1 MTPLFLGTTF
11 LLVCILSPHPV
22 DGFLPKKMVNRLLLV
37 SRGSVGD
44 ISSQPRL
51 SLARNTPP
59 PTSPSMDYSR
69 MIKSVWSTLLTS
81 VWLCSQ
87 TMGPLPV
94 WAGDLPQTEA
104 AVVASASTTI
114 TASDT
119 SSSSTDASSNTI
131 VDPQTVIID
140 AQRQVMDS
148 SLQKD
153 YVSGSQVAKAIVSLV
168 STKSPKGL
176 EDGTLVDPS
185 FDNPDAALICTAIGK
200 HESPVAAKKFHLQG
214 LHFPVFLELSVKDL
228 MEPHTVESWLT
239 SSLSQDNIAVTCII
253 DPDGKLATPEVSD
266 RYGFGISDLNEPEEQ
281 EKKQEVEENEVA
293 EVSTK
298 TAVKQQQEKQNNR
311 EGAEAEEEIP
321 LTREEVHINL
331 NFRSDGRPYSETEMQ
346 LMEKI
351 DTELERLGFS
361 IQLGVSPIVKPPPAV
376 VTAAS
381 SGAA

>member
-1 MTPLFLGTTF
+1 MVKS
-11 LLVCILSPHPV
+11 LV
-22 DGFLPKKMVNRLLLV
+22 V
-37 SRGSVGD
+37 SRGGSLGD
-44 ISSQPRL
+44 FSSQPRL

-59 PTSPSMDYSR
+59 PTPTPSIDYSR
-69 MIKSVWSTLLTS
+69 VIKSVWSTLLAS
-81 VWLCSQ
+81 AWLCSQ
-87 TMGPLPV
+87 TMSPLPV
-94 WAGDLPQTEA
+94 WAGDLPQA
-104 AVVASASTTI
+104 AVVASASTTF

-119 SSSSTDASSNTI
+119 SSSSNDATSSNTV
-131 VDPQTVIID
+131 VDPQTIVID

-148 SLQKD
+148 SLRKD

-185 FDNPDAALICTAIGK
+185 FDNPNAALICTAIGK

-214 LHFPVFLELSVKDL
+214 LRFPVFLELSVNDL
-228 MEPHTVESWLT
+228 MQPHTVESWLT

-266 RYGFGISDLNEPEEQ
+266 RYGFGISDLDEPEEV
-281 EKKQEVEENEVA
+281 VEENEVA

-298 TAVKQQQEKQNNR
+298 TVVKQQEEKQINR
-311 EGAEAEEEIP
+311 KEEAKAEAEEERP
-321 LTREEVHINL
+321 LTREAVHINL

-351 DTELERLGFS
+351 DAELERLGFS
-361 IQLGVSPIVKPPPAV
+361 KQLGVAPIVKPPPTVA
-376 VTAAS
+376 TAAAA
-381 SGAA
+381 SGVE